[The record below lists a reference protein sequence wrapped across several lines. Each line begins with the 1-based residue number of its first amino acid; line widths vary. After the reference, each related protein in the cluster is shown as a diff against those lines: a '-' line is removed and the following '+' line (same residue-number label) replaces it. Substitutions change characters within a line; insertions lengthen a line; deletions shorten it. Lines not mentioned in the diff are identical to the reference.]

1 MAYTNFAK
9 LTDNEKVVW
18 SMDFWSKARNYMF
31 LNKFIGTG
39 QDAVIQRITELRK
52 TEKGAK
58 AIITLVND
66 LEGDGVAGDRQLEG
80 NEEELTQEDQVIQID
95 QLRNANRS
103 QGQMAEQRSV
113 VTFRTE
119 SRDKL
124 AYWAADR
131 MDQMAFLTLAGI
143 DYGQHN
149 NGSSRVGS
157 QLPLLEFA
165 ADVKAPTARREMG
178 YNNTTNTLE
187 QTPTSAVTKA
197 DNQISWAG
205 IVELKAYAKDEYVR
219 QIRDVNGIAYYH
231 LFLTPKAMAKLK
243 QDPDYLA
250 NLRNAGVRGPSNDLF
265 KGTDT
270 VYVDGIAISEY
281 RLVPNTQGAT
291 VGNKWGAGSDV
302 DGCAALLCG
311 AQAMGYA
318 DIGNASWVEKEFDY
332 DNQPGISIG
341 KIMGMLKPQFK
352 SKISGDAQD
361 FGVIRYNI
369 AT

>member
-1 MAYTNFAK
+1 MAYTNFGK
-9 LTDNEKVVW
+9 LTDNEKKVW
-18 SMDFWSKARNYMF
+18 SMDFWSKARNYQF
-31 LNKFIGTG
+31 LNKFVGTG

-58 AIITLVND
+58 AVITLVND

-80 NEEELTQEDQVIQID
+80 NEEELTSEEQVIQID

-103 QGQMAEQRSV
+103 QGKMAEQRSI
-113 VTFRTE
+113 VTFRQE

-131 MDQMAFLTLAGI
+131 LDQMSFLTLAGI

-149 NGSSRVGS
+149 NGVARVGS
-157 QLPLLEFA
+157 QLPLLDFA
-165 ADVKAPTARREMG
+165 SDVKAPTARREMG
-178 YNNTTNTLE
+178 YDNTAKALVE
-187 QTPTSAVTKA
+187 LPTSSVDAT
-197 DNQISWAG
+197 DHQISWAG

-219 QIRDVNGIAYYH
+219 QIRDVNGIAYYQ

-250 NLRNAGVRGPSNDLF
+250 NLRNAGSRGPSNDLF
-265 KGTDT
+265 KGTDS
-270 VYVDGIAISEY
+270 VWVDGILISEY
-281 RLVPNTQGAT
+281 RLVPNTQGAAA
-291 VGNKWGAGSDV
+291 GSKWGAAGNT

-318 DIGNASWVEKEFDY
+318 DIGMAEWVEKEFDY